1 MAAQRGTA
9 HDASWVAILDLER
22 ATGLNG
28 RQRKEMGQ
36 RFLLLGYCYLILCTL
51 DAVKQMGEGR
61 DACAT
66 AMAMMAHGGSQ
77 ETRAATDFCLATCAF
92 LRVWMQRGNRRWL
105 EAARLDSTVVETFFF
120 SFSVSRKLSEA
131 QGGSSAV

>member
-1 MAAQRGTA
+1 
-9 HDASWVAILDLER
+9 
-22 ATGLNG
+22 
-28 RQRKEMGQ
+28 
-36 RFLLLGYCYLILCTL
+36 
-51 DAVKQMGEGR
+51 MGEGR

-66 AMAMMAHGGSQ
+66 AVAMMAHGGSQ

-120 SFSVSRKLSEA
+120 LFLFRESSAKLRAGVAQCSAVCSKARRSQNKEA
-131 QGGSSAV
+131 QRSRAGDLVPDVGAMRLCARGGRVV